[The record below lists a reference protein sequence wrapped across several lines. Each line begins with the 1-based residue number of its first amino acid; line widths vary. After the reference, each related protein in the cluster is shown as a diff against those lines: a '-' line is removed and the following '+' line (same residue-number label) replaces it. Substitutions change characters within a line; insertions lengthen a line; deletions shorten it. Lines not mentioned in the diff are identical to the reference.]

1 MNRRLIVILAL
12 ALLTAGLFV
21 PARSLA
27 ASITIVH
34 SCDTWGEVLPCA

>member
-1 MNRRLIVILAL
+1 MNRRLLVIMVCALLAAGVILPVRA
-12 ALLTAGLFV
+12 
-21 PARSLA
+21 LA

>member
-1 MNRRLIVILAL
+1 MNRRLLIISAL
-12 ALLTAGLFV
+12 ALLTAGLIV
-21 PARSLA
+21 PVRALA